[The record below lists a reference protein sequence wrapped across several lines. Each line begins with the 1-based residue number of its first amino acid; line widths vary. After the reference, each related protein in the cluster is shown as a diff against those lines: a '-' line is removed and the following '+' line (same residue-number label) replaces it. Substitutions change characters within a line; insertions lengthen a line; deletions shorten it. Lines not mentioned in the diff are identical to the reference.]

1 MKNKSLFNKG
11 IESAK
16 ERKYLRAIAYFN
28 KVIRTDPDNADAY
41 SERGVSKFHVNDLKG
56 ALADMNKSL
65 ELDPFNAYRYASRAY
80 MLEQNG
86 DTLGAIEDYK
96 KAIELDPDNAVS
108 HNNLGLLEE
117 KLGYIEKAKTRF
129 KLADELADDSELAKE
144 EILSEYNRNMA
155 VDNLLSEL
163 NIPLEK
169 DQKETYWSYIRS
181 LFNSSN
187 RRRDYFRFLRD
198 IFKNG

>member
-1 MKNKSLFNKG
+1 MNSKSLFNKG
-11 IESAK
+11 LESAK
-16 ERKYLRAIAYFN
+16 KRKYLRAIAYFN
-28 KVIRTDPDNADAY
+28 RVIKNDPNNPDVY
-41 SERGVSKFHVNDLKG
+41 SERGVSKFHVKDIEG

-65 ELDPFNAYRYASRAY
+65 ALDPDNAYRYASRAY

-86 DTLGAIEDYK
+86 DTLGAINDYK

-117 KLGYIEKAKTRF
+117 KLGYIEQAKTRF

-144 EILSEYNRNMA
+144 EILSEYKRNHA
-155 VDNLLSEL
+155 VDELLNEL

-169 DQKETYWSYIRS
+169 NQKETYWAYIRS
-181 LFNSSN
+181 LFNSSS
-187 RRRDYFRFLRD
+187 RRRDYVRFLRD
-198 IFKNG
+198 IFKKN

>member
-1 MKNKSLFNKG
+1 
-11 IESAK
+11 
-16 ERKYLRAIAYFN
+16 
-28 KVIRTDPDNADAY
+28 
-41 SERGVSKFHVNDLKG
+41 
-56 ALADMNKSL
+56 MNKSL
-65 ELDPFNAYRYASRAY
+65 ELEPFNAYRYASRAY

-86 DTLGAIEDYK
+86 DTHGAIKDYK

-117 KLGYIEKAKTRF
+117 KLGYIEQAKTRF
-129 KLADELADDSELAKE
+129 KLADELADDSELIKE
-144 EILSEYNRNMA
+144 EILSEYNRNLA
-155 VDNLLSEL
+155 VDKLLNEL

-181 LFNSSN
+181 LFSSAN

-198 IFKNG
+198 IFKKN